1 MTQFSTDFFDRRAPD
16 VAHDLVGARLTVDGV
31 GGVIVETEAYD
42 ADDPASHSHRGMTAR
57 NAAMFGP
64 PGHFYVYRI
73 YGLHLCLNI
82 VCGPPGT
89 GAAVLIRALR
99 PTAGLDLMRRR
110 RGTDRLV
117 QLASGPG
124 RLCQALAVT
133 MAFNHRPLNE
143 AGVMLEAPE
152 RTASVGRGARVGI
165 ARAVERL
172 WRFGEVGSPFLSRPL

>member
-1 MTQFSTDFFDRRAPD
+1 LTPFSTAFFDRPAPD
-16 VAHDLVGARLTVDGV
+16 VAHDLIGSRLTVDGV
-31 GGVIVETEAYD
+31 GGVIVETEAYE
-42 ADDPASHSHRGMTAR
+42 ADDPASHSHRGMTGR

-64 PGHFYVYRI
+64 SGHLYVYRI

-99 PTAGLDLMRRR
+99 PAAGLDLMALR
-110 RGTDRLV
+110 RGTDRLDR
-117 QLASGPG
+117 LASGPG

-133 MAFNHRPLNE
+133 MGFNHRPLNE
-143 AGVMLEAPE
+143 TGAMLEARE
-152 RTASVGRGARVGI
+152 RPVSVGQGPRVGI
-165 ARAVERL
+165 TRAVDRP